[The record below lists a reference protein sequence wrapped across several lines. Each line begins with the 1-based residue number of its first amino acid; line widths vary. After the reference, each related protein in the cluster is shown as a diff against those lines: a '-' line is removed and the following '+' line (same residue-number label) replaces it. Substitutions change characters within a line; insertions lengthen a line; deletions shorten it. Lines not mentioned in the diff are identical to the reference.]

1 MEIRPFRPED
11 AEHLPGLMHAAIHT
25 LAARAYSPAQ
35 LAAWSPAPMPADT
48 FLARARDGRDI
59 FVATDDKGQPLG
71 FIELEP
77 SGHVDCFYCAPDAA
91 GQGIGAALYAALER
105 AAIARALPEL
115 HVDASEIARGFFL
128 RRGFCQIARNTI
140 RRHGTILHNY
150 TMTKT
155 L

>member
-11 AEHLPGLMHAAIHT
+11 AEHLPGLMHAAIHA

-35 LAAWSPAPMPADT
+35 LAAWSPAPMPTDT

-77 SGHVDCFYCAPDAA
+77 SGHVDCFYLSL
-91 GQGIGAALYAALER
+91 IH
-105 AAIARALPEL
+105 I
-115 HVDASEIARGFFL
+115 
-128 RRGFCQIARNTI
+128 
-140 RRHGTILHNY
+140 
-150 TMTKT
+150 
-155 L
+155 